1 MEKMEK
7 PSKDHMDL
15 TGITIMSL
23 REYLDALHQK
33 YMDSEYDVKVSML
46 HNSTEKNSITKK
58 SSLTDLENE
67 INRVMDEI
75 HTRKSKISAKTN

>member
-1 MEKMEK
+1 MEKIEK
-7 PSKDHMDL
+7 PRKDHMDL
-15 TGITIMSL
+15 TGITITSL

-46 HNSTEKNSITKK
+46 HNSTEKSSITKK